1 MACSPRIRS
10 PILREFLA
18 EFLGTF
24 VLVLFGNCSIAQSV
38 LSLSSKGDFFSIN
51 WGWCIG
57 IILGLLISGGVSGG
71 HLNPA
76 ISVAVATLGKFPWWK
91 VPHYLGAQYLG
102 AFAASCVTF
111 LVYWDALVWYEHN
124 RGAYRSTPD
133 TASIFATYPSPHL
146 SYLGGAGD
154 QLLGTAMLAACIC
167 AITDGK
173 NMNVSKQ
180 LVPLYI
186 GFTVLGI
193 GICFGHNCGYAIN
206 PARDLAPRLFTAL
219 TGWGPDVFSFYSHW
233 WVVPVVAT
241 HIGAIV
247 GAWMYFLCIEMNW
260 PRETTFVDEEFS
272 KASPGV
278 KSSYIQ
284 YPNGRPT
291 NEREMEEEKKLNP
304 PTTQEEP
311 YRPLPTKAA
320 FHDELKNKVNK

>member
-1 MACSPRIRS
+1 M
-10 PILREFLA
+10 
-18 EFLGTF
+18 G
-24 VLVLFGNCSIAQSV
+24 
-38 LSLSSKGDFFSIN
+38 
-51 WGWCIG
+51 
-57 IILGLLISGGVSGG
+57 
-71 HLNPA
+71 
-76 ISVAVATLGKFPWWK
+76 
-91 VPHYLGAQYLG
+91 
-102 AFAASCVTF
+102 
-111 LVYWDALVWYEHN
+111 EHN

-247 GAWMYFLCIEMNW
+247 GAWMYF
-260 PRETTFVDEEFS
+260 
-272 KASPGV
+272 
-278 KSSYIQ
+278 
-284 YPNGRPT
+284 
-291 NEREMEEEKKLNP
+291 
-304 PTTQEEP
+304 
-311 YRPLPTKAA
+311 
-320 FHDELKNKVNK
+320 